1 MFEFS
6 KYLKTICKGGKK
18 MGKEKH
24 KKPEQLKVNADNER
38 LYDEMTEAKEIAE
51 EYSPNKKTR

>member
-1 MFEFS
+1 
-6 KYLKTICKGGKK
+6 
-18 MGKEKH
+18 MGEEKH
-24 KKPEQLKVNADNER
+24 KTPKQLRVKADEEG